1 MGKIISKIFGSDQSS
16 QDKLID
22 NYIKPNETMEHHPNP
37 YPNSS
42 NDKDTMMF
50 KRSSDR
56 KVKPSNNTI
65 KVSENV
71 PLGVCFE
78 ECFKQSQL
86 KCNRIYNVEKGK
98 EVGTCYKN
106 DIVMSVDDK
115 IYDVEVNENYDFVR
129 MSNNISV

>member
-1 MGKIISKIFGSDQSS
+1 MGEIISKIFGSYKSP

-22 NYIKPNETMEHHPNP
+22 NYIKPKETMEYHPNP
-37 YPNSS
+37 YPNSY
-42 NDKDTMMF
+42 NEKDTMMF
-50 KRSSDR
+50 IRSSDR
-56 KVKPSNNTI
+56 KVKPSNKTI

-86 KCNRIYNVEKGK
+86 TCNRIYNVEKGK

-106 DIVMSVDDK
+106 DTVERDDK

-129 MSNNISV
+129 MANSLAV